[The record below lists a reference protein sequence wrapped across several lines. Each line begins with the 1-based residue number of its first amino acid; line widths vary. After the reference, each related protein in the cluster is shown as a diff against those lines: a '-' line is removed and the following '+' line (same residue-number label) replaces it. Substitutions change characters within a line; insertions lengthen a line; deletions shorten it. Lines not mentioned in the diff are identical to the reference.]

1 MKVLFIGD
9 IVGRKGRR
17 ILKEIIPRLKGE
29 RHIDLIIAN
38 GENSAGGFG
47 ITKKVADEIF
57 ACGVDIITGGNHI
70 FAKKEIYEIM
80 DSLPIL
86 RALNY
91 PPSVPGRGFIFK
103 PCKGENVCVVS
114 LCGRV
119 FMDSLDCPFRAIDGL
134 LEEIKEKAK
143 IIIVDIHAEA
153 TSEKVALGWFLD
165 GRVSAVIGTHTHIPT
180 ADAKILPQGTA
191 YITDVGMVGAE
202 NSVIGVKKELVLKKF
217 LLLIPVRFE
226 MAEDEGIFGGAYIDI
241 DEKTGKA
248 LSIEQIQIQGL

>member
-1 MKVLFIGD
+1 
-9 IVGRKGRR
+9 
-17 ILKEIIPRLKGE
+17 
-29 RHIDLIIAN
+29 
-38 GENSAGGFG
+38 
-47 ITKKVADEIF
+47 
-57 ACGVDIITGGNHI
+57 GVDIITGGNHM
-70 FAKKEIYEIM
+70 FAKKEIYEII

-103 PCKGENVCVVS
+103 PCKGKNVCVIS

-180 ADAKILPQGTA
+180 ADPKILPKGTA
-191 YITDVGMVGAE
+191 YITDVGMVGAG

-248 LSIEQIQIQGL
+248 SSIEQIQIQGL

>member
-17 ILKEIIPRLKGE
+17 IIKEIIPKLKME
-29 RHIDLIIAN
+29 RSIDLVIAN
-38 GENSAGGFG
+38 GENAAGGFG

-57 ACGVDIITGGNHI
+57 GCGVDIITGGNHI
-70 FAKKEIYEIM
+70 FAKKEIYEII
-80 DSLPIL
+80 DDLPIL

-91 PPSVPGRGFIFK
+91 PPCVPGRGFIIK
-103 PCKGENVCVVS
+103 PYKGQNVCVIS

-119 FMDSLDCPFRAIDGL
+119 FMDSLDCPFRAIDSI
-134 LEEIKEKAK
+134 LEDVKEKTK

-180 ADAKILPQGTA
+180 ADCKILPKGTA
-191 YITDVGMVGAE
+191 YITDIGMVGAG
-202 NSVIGVKKELVLKKF
+202 NSVIGVKKDLVLKKF
-217 LLLIPVRFE
+217 LSLLPVRFE

-241 DEKTGKA
+241 DEKTG
-248 LSIEQIQIQGL
+248 LSCSIEQIQIKGL